1 MKDWTQWVNH
11 VTADE
16 ISVLSVLVLNRYR
29 ELFPEW
35 EIVQFSINKNENY
48 DQQIDHMIRFLEG
61 LRRCMHDRSALEKE

>member
-11 VTADE
+11 VTADD

-61 LRRCMHDRSALEKE
+61 LRRYMHDRSALEKE